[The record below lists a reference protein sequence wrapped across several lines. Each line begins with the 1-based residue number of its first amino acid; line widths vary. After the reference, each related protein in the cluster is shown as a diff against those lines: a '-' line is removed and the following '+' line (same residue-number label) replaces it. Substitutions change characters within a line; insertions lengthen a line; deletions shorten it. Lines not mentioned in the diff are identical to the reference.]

1 MIFIDNGNNNNKTE
15 NLVYNEYKPVI
26 LEYIYK
32 YKYDSHELV
41 YTFQYNN
48 KY

>member
-1 MIFIDNGNNNNKTE
+1 MTISLLF
-15 NLVYNEYKPVI
+15 

-41 YTFQYNN
+41 YTFQYN